1 MGIARD
7 IPIVLNSINYED
19 NYRGD
24 YQERRSI
31 IYTLA
36 FTTKFYLYGPVTS
49 SKVIKTVQVDQ
60 YTDMPSAAPKR
71 EQRYTVDKK
80 LQRVNDQ
87 MMILDLMK
95 QYLSLKMIK
104 NFDEKVVR

>member
-1 MGIARD
+1 MLQIVEQVLPFFQPDYTLTIKDMEDMGIQFRD

-60 YTDMPSAAPKR
+60 YTDMPSAAPK
-71 EQRYTVDKK
+71 ENKDILLHQN
-80 LQRVNDQ
+80 LQQ
-87 MMILDLMK
+87 
-95 QYLSLKMIK
+95 
-104 NFDEKVVR
+104 